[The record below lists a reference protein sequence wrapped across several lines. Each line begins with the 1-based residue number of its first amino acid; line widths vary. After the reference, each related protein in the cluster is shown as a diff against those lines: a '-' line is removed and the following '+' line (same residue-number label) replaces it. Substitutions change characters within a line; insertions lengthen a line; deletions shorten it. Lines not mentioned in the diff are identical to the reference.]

1 MNAKSVLASPEDKT
15 QTEFN
20 EQIILQTEWF
30 ISPDHIKVR
39 KKSPQLRII
48 LVFFPAGNLR
58 FSGFL
63 SIPSCQLSFLST
75 SYLYFHLLYRVI
87 FAVKEIAYGIANL
100 MHPPPSL
107 FHVSGETHI
116 CLKCGE
122 YSFEPRFER

>member
-39 KKSPQLRII
+39 KKALNYELSWF
-48 LVFFPAGNLR
+48 FFPAGNLR
-58 FSGFL
+58 FSAFL

-87 FAVKEIAYGIANL
+87 FAGEERGYGIANL
-100 MHPPPSL
+100 IHPPKL
-107 FHVSGETHI
+107 FPCIGRNTYM
-116 CLKCGE
+116 LKMWRI
-122 YSFEPRFER
+122 FLRTKV

>member
-39 KKSPQLRII
+39 KKKALNYELSCFL
-48 LVFFPAGNLR
+48 FPAGNVR
-58 FSGFL
+58 FSAFL

-87 FAVKEIAYGIANL
+87 FALEERAYGIANL
-100 MHPPPSL
+100 MHPPPPAFSMYRAK
-107 FHVSGETHI
+107 HI
-116 CLKCGE
+116 
-122 YSFEPRFER
+122 YA